1 MFKVKCDLVQ
11 NPIFLLLVVF
21 IAFFL
26 NLGGV
31 PLFDLDE
38 GAFAEATR
46 EMLVTSNFS
55 ATYLDGQPR
64 YDKPIF
70 SYWMQAISISIFGLN
85 EWAVRLPSALAG
97 SLWLLAGY
105 RFAKEQWDESSARYF
120 VAAMSL
126 ILWVMII
133 ARAGTADAW
142 LNLFVSLTLFN
153 MWRFSQN
160 PSRIL
165 LLSVYFW
172 MALGLL
178 TKGPV
183 AALIPLL
190 TGVIAFALQ
199 GKLTLFF
206 RALVNPLGW
215 IVLLVV
221 VSPWLIMVYQEQGL
235 GFFHGF
241 IFEHNLNRFSQTKE
255 QHGGQLYYYFILL
268 PVILLPFSSALFAL
282 IYRIKTYW
290 KKPLEQFLLIW
301 FLVVLTLVSLS
312 KTQLPH
318 YVLYGLP
325 GIVLIIAHHRTEL
338 LRHIAGL
345 AFPLIFIFICA
356 ILPLLFPYFVT
367 DNLSYDMALLK
378 QYDQF
383 FNVRYLVCS
392 GILLGLAL
400 SLTFL
405 IKDSMA
411 NRTIYVGVIQSI
423 FVFTLLIEAI
433 AGLQQLPVYNAA
445 LHKNPQNKPII
456 AYQIRM
462 PSFSVYREQVTPTRS
477 PQIGDRV
484 FTKIDKIAELK
495 LAIAD
500 LTPVAELQVVFKQG
514 GIVLVDINFAQSA
527 FRMSTSAVPT
537 TLFSTFKS
545 RQLMPLGDK
554 N

>member
-1 MFKVKCDLVQ
+1 MLKTKYDFVQ
-11 NPIFLLLVVF
+11 NPFFLLLVVF

-46 EMLVTSNFS
+46 EMLVSGNFA

-97 SLWLLAGY
+97 SLWVLAGY
-105 RFAKEQWDESSARYF
+105 RFAKEQWNESSARYF

-126 ILWVMII
+126 VLWVMII

-142 LNLFVSLTLFN
+142 LNLFITLTIFN
-153 MWRFSQN
+153 IWRYSQN
-160 PSRIL
+160 PNRTL

-183 AALIPLL
+183 AVLIPLL
-190 TGVIAFALQ
+190 TGGITFALQ
-199 GKLTLFF
+199 GKFLLFL

-215 IVLLVV
+215 LLLLAV
-221 VSPWLIMVYQEQGL
+221 VSPWLILVYQEQGL

-255 QHGGQLYYYFILL
+255 QHGGQLYYYLILL
-268 PVILLPFSSALFAL
+268 PVILLPFSGPLFAL
-282 IYRIKTYW
+282 IYRIKRYW
-290 KKPLEQFLLIW
+290 EKPLEQFLLIW
-301 FLVVLTLVSLS
+301 FLVVLTLVSVS

-325 GIVLIIAHHRTEL
+325 GIVLIISQHRYVL
-338 LRHIAGL
+338 INKMSGL
-345 AFPLIFIFICA
+345 VFPLVFMLMCA
-356 ILPLLFPYFVT
+356 TLPLLLPYFSL
-367 DNLSYDMALLK
+367 DNGTYNMALLS
-378 QYDQF
+378 QYNQF
-383 FNVRYLVCS
+383 FDVEYLLFG
-392 GILLGLAL
+392 GILIAVAL
-400 SLTFL
+400 SLIFL
-405 IKDSMA
+405 LNDTNA
-411 NRTIYVGVIQSI
+411 NRTIYVGIVQSV
-423 FVFTLLIEAI
+423 FVFTVLIEAI
-433 AGLQQLPVYNAA
+433 AGLQQSPVYNAA
-445 LHKNPQNKPII
+445 QYENPNNKPII

-462 PSFSVYREQVTPTRS
+462 PSFSVYRNNITPNRP
-477 PQIGDRV
+477 PQLGDRV
-484 FTKIDKIAELK
+484 FTKIDKIAALRSTIIDQVP
-495 LAIAD
+495 A
-500 LTPVAELQVVFKQG
+500 AELQVVFKQG
-514 GIVLVDINFAQSA
+514 GIVLVDIEYAK
-527 FRMSTSAVPT
+527 SAVLTSTQVKT
-537 TLFSTFKS
+537 TRVSSTHHLRYSEQAQNVK
-545 RQLMPLGDK
+545 
-554 N
+554 